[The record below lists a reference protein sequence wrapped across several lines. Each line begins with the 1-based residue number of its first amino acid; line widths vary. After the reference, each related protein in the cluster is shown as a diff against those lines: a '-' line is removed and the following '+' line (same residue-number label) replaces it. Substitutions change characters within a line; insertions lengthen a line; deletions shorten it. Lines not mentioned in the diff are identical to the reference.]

1 MVSRLYC
8 DFCDSLSLT
17 KGHRLYYINRFDKM
31 GQCCTN
37 EQNAALNNPD
47 TMDEKMVDV
56 SDIKSTNHTMSMLE
70 RKTLKKISTL
80 EIEIKDINSKIK

>member
-1 MVSRLYC
+1 
-8 DFCDSLSLT
+8 
-17 KGHRLYYINRFDKM
+17 M

-37 EQNAALNNPD
+37 DQNTGLNNPD
-47 TMDEKMVDV
+47 TMDEKMYDI

-80 EIEIKDINSKIK
+80 EVEIKEVD